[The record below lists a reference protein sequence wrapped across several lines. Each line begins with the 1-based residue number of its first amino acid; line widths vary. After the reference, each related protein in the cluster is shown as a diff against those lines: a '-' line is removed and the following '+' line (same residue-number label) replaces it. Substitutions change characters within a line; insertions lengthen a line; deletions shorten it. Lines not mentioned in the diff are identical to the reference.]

1 MVLLKQTQT
10 EIRAKIVQ
18 LFEYMI
24 TKDVSQSSLAKRIGI
39 SQPTLSRYV
48 SGDVL
53 PNVVT
58 ALKIQQ
64 ITSGEVPVEAW
75 LTVKQYVASAIAL
88 AEQLGRDGAVVDYG

>member
-1 MVLLKQTQT
+1 M
-10 EIRAKIVQ
+10 Q

-75 LTVKQYVASAIAL
+75 LTVKQDVASAIAL

>member
-1 MVLLKQTQT
+1 MYQNRRKQNSSN
-10 EIRAKIVQ
+10 IVQ

-75 LTVKQYVASAIAL
+75 LTVKQDVAIAVSRQ
-88 AEQLGRDGAVVDYG
+88 EQLGRDGAVVDYG

>member
-1 MVLLKQTQT
+1 M
-10 EIRAKIVQ
+10 Q

-24 TKDVSQSSLAKRIGI
+24 TRDVSQSSLAKRIGV

-64 ITSGEVPVEAW
+64 VTSGDVPVEAW
-75 LTVKQYVASAIAL
+75 LTVKEDVANAIAL
-88 AEQLGRDGAVVDYG
+88 AEQLGRDGAVIEYG